1 MAIQFTTRQIK
12 NSAITSAKI
21 ADDAVTTAKIADNA
35 ITNALMA
42 DAAVDTA
49 ELAANAVTAAKM
61 DLTDTFDFTSGTV
74 SVAAP
79 TADAHAAT
87 KSYVDNAAVGLYW
100 KQPVRAH
107 TTSNITLSGTQTIDG
122 VSVVSDDRV
131 LVKSQTDASE
141 NGIYVAAAGSWSR
154 SSDMDASDEF
164 SGTAVF
170 VKEGT
175 LGADTAFVCTNDTDV
190 TVGTTDVAFVQFAGN
205 GTVQGG
211 DGIAVTGTSVA
222 VDLATTPGL
231 EFSSGKLQAKIK
243 ANSGIGLDGTGLSV
257 LAKAGIQIDSAD
269 GNLKLRLDGLTLAQS
284 ASGVKVADGGVDT
297 TQLADDAV
305 TLAKVGWTP
314 EIEVAT
320 GDNSATAFT
329 LAQQIDSAFYK
340 MILVHVNGQHA
351 KYVASSPAD
360 ASEYAVDDTGSATR
374 ITFGAAPDTGDALSF
389 SYIY

>member
-1 MAIQFTTRQIK
+1 
-12 NSAITSAKI
+12 
-21 ADDAVTTAKIADNA
+21 
-35 ITNALMA
+35 
-42 DAAVDTA
+42 
-49 ELAANAVTAAKM
+49 M
-61 DLTDTFDFTSGTV
+61 DLSGTFDYSSGTV
-74 SVAAP
+74 SVATP

-100 KQPVRAH
+100 KEPVRVH

-122 VSVVSDDRV
+122 VSVVADDRV

-141 NGIYVAAAGSWSR
+141 NGIYVAAAGAWSR
-154 SSDMDASDEF
+154 AADMDAAGEF

-211 DGIAVTGTSVA
+211 DGIAVTGNSVA
-222 VDLATTPGL
+222 VDLATNAGL
-231 EFSSGKLQAKIK
+231 EISGAKLQAKVK
-243 ANSGIGLDGTGLSV
+243 ANSGIGLDADGLSV
-257 LAKAGIQIDSAD
+257 LVKAGLQIDSGD

-284 ASGVKVADGGVDT
+284 ASGVKIADGGVDT

-305 TLAKVGWTP
+305 TAAKIGDAQVGTAALADDAVTLAKVGWAP

-320 GDNSATAFT
+320 GDSSTTAFT
-329 LAQQIDSAFYK
+329 LAQQIDSSFYK
-340 MILVHVNGQHA
+340 AILVHVNGQHA
-351 KYVASSPAD
+351 KFVASSPAD

>member
-1 MAIQFTTRQIK
+1 MALTFKTRQIADL
-12 NSAITSAKI
+12 AITQAKI
-21 ADDAVTTAKIADNA
+21 ANNA
-35 ITNALMA
+35 I
-42 DAAVDTA
+42 DAG
-49 ELAANAVTAAKM
+49 KM

-79 TADAHAAT
+79 TSDSHAAT
-87 KSYVDNAAVGLYW
+87 KSSVDNAAVGLYW
-100 KQPVRAH
+100 KEPARAA
-107 TTSNITLSGTQTIDG
+107 TTANITLSGTQTIDG
-122 VSVVSDDRV
+122 VSVVADDRV
-131 LVKSQTDASE
+131 LVKDQTSASQ
-141 NGIYVAAAGSWSR
+141 NGIYVVAAGSWSR
-154 SSDMDASDEF
+154 ASDMDAAGEF

-175 LGADTAFVCTNDTDV
+175 LSADVAFVCTNDTDV

-211 DGIAVTGTSVA
+211 DGIAVTGNSVA
-222 VDLATTPGL
+222 VDLATNAGL
-231 EFSSGKLQAKIK
+231 EISGAKLQAKVK
-243 ANSGIGLDGTGLSV
+243 ANSGVGLDADGLSV
-257 LAKAGIQIDSAD
+257 LVKAGLQIDSGD

-284 ASGVKVADGGVDT
+284 ASGVKIADGGVDT

-320 GDNSATAFT
+320 GDNSTTAFT
-329 LAQQIDSAFYK
+329 LAQQIDSSFYK

-351 KYVASSPAD
+351 KFVASSPAD

-374 ITFGAAPDTGDALSF
+374 ITFGAAPGTGEALSF

>member
-100 KQPVRAH
+100 KQPVRVH

-122 VSVVSDDRV
+122 VSVVADDRV

>member
-100 KQPVRAH
+100 KQPVRVH

-122 VSVVSDDRV
+122 VSVVADDRV

-329 LAQQIDSAFYK
+329 LAQQIDSSFYK